1 MFPDV
6 IVEGELDDQFD
17 DNTLLQH
24 LCGEIMEEVMDL
36 SGNQGMLKRGAMCSH
51 QSVLR
56 GFRGDVFAPATIH
69 VVGFCIV
76 GLACLGGARES
87 TEAGFFLL

>member
-1 MFPDV
+1 
-6 IVEGELDDQFD
+6 
-17 DNTLLQH
+17 
-24 LCGEIMEEVMDL
+24 
-36 SGNQGMLKRGAMCSH
+36 MCSH

-87 TEAGFFLL
+87 TEAGFFLLCRAAVLPL